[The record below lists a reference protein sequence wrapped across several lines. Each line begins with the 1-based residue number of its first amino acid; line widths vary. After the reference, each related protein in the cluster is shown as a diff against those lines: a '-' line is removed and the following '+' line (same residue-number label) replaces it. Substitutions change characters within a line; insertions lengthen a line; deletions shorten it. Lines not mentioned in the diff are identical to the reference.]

1 MIIPDSRTGQSLD
14 AANLG
19 AAFATAPAPP
29 QISEFDFDWPDETE
43 LAAETPNSGFSW
55 GATMFFL
62 AIAGGVI
69 GLFIRRKAQG
79 STFGVT
85 GTGTRSEIS

>member
-29 QISEFDFDWPDETE
+29 QISEFDFDWPDET
-43 LAAETPNSGFSW
+43 
-55 GATMFFL
+55 
-62 AIAGGVI
+62 
-69 GLFIRRKAQG
+69 
-79 STFGVT
+79 
-85 GTGTRSEIS
+85 